1 MTDQLFVTTATWGL
15 DRWEKILNVRR
26 EASDGV
32 DIRRA
37 RLLTKMSNIPPI
49 THLPQLWNFRFCQL
63 QIFRFPVDEDFR
75 IVADRGR
82 LIDHVV
88 DLRET
93 DDGME
98 RREHICKNHS

>member
-1 MTDQLFVTTATWGL
+1 MSKIDEMAFHLPPYLTEIREIQDILTAEAPEFEKQNQEIFDMTDQLFVTTATWGL

-49 THLPQLWNFRFCQL
+49 TSRS
-63 QIFRFPVDEDFR
+63 I
-75 IVADRGR
+75 
-82 LIDHVV
+82 
-88 DLRET
+88 
-93 DDGME
+93 E
-98 RREHICKNHS
+98 RAVNAF